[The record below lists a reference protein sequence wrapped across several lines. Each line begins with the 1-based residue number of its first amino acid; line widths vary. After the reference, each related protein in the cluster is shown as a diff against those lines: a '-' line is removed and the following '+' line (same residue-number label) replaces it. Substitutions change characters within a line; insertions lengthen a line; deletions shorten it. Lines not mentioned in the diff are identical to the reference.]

1 VKPKLVIIL
10 LLLVLLPLGLMA
22 WLGLRL
28 VDNERVE
35 IEKSFRQLQLD
46 KLKDIDK
53 TIQKVIS
60 ERERF
65 LQGLAARLVFEPD
78 NLRAARRK
86 HAIIRQIFV
95 IDSDGR
101 LLHPAVDQPMSQN
114 EKEFVERA
122 GQVWKDQS
130 LFYHSGPEGDQS
142 EQTSKQGW
150 YSWYWGSGINLIF
163 WQRTQGNM
171 VIGFELDRFRLV
183 ADIIGE
189 LPGSDYL
196 KPAAKPDSV
205 DTLALLDS
213 KDKILYR
220 WGDYQPKDSEQPV
233 VAMTV
238 AAPLKPWRLVYYSSA
253 SVSGGALG
261 SGTLFYLISGL
272 VVVALGLIGLAFY
285 FYSESSRELQQAGQ
299 RVSFVNHVSHEL
311 KTPLTNIRMYAE
323 LLQGIID
330 EQDEKQNRYLDV
342 VVTESQR
349 LSRLIDN
356 VLTFGRQQRKALKL
370 HLVKDTVD
378 GIIGRL
384 VDYFGPALEAK
395 NIQVSCVAE
404 APRTVLI
411 DPDALEQIL
420 SNLLSNVEKYAAR
433 GGRVEIRATQTE
445 WLTTIMV
452 SDNGP
457 GIPSD
462 EQEHIFEP
470 FVRLSSEISEGAA
483 GTGIGLSISRELA
496 RLHGGDLVYE
506 PLDQGASFVLTLAT
520 HSASPDGVST

>member
-10 LLLVLLPLGLMA
+10 LLLVFLPLGLMA

-28 VDNERVE
+28 VDNERAE
-35 IEKSFRQLQLD
+35 IEKSFRQLQTD

-65 LQGLAARLVFEPD
+65 LQGLSAKLVLQPD
-78 NLRAARRK
+78 SLRVVCRK
-86 HAIIRQIFV
+86 NPVIRQIFV
-95 IDSDGR
+95 LDPDGR
-101 LLHPAVDQPMSQN
+101 LLHPAVDQPISQN
-114 EKEFVERA
+114 EKEFIERA

-130 LFYHSGPEGDQS
+130 LFFHVGSEGDPSGQAS
-142 EQTSKQGW
+142 GQGW

-163 WQRTQGNM
+163 WQRTKANM
-171 VIGFELDRFRLV
+171 IIGFELDRFRLI

-196 KPAAKPDSV
+196 EPASKPDSV

-213 KDKILYR
+213 KDEILYR
-220 WGDYQPKDSEQPV
+220 WGDYQPQASEQPV

-253 SVSGGALG
+253 SISGKALG
-261 SGTLFYLISGL
+261 SGTLFYLVSGL
-272 VVVALGLIGLAFY
+272 VVVGLGLIGLAVY
-285 FYSESSRELQQAGQ
+285 FYRESSRELHRAGQ

-323 LLQGIID
+323 LLLGIID

-370 HLVKDTVD
+370 HLVIGTVD
-378 GIIGRL
+378 DIIGRL
-384 VDYFGPALEAK
+384 IDYFGPALEAK
-395 NIQVSCVAE
+395 NIQVSFQSE
-404 APRTVLI
+404 SPRRVLI
-411 DPDALEQIL
+411 DPDVAEQIL
-420 SNLLSNVEKYAAR
+420 SNLLSNVEKYAAQ
-433 GGRVEIRATQTE
+433 GGRVEIRAAQTDT
-445 WLTTIMV
+445 TTIITV
-452 SDNGP
+452 TDNGP
-457 GIPSD
+457 GIPAG

-470 FVRLSSEISEGAA
+470 FVRLSCEVSEGAA

-496 RLHGGDLVYE
+496 RLHGGDLVYR
-506 PLDQGASFVLTLAT
+506 PLAQGAAFELTLAT
-520 HSASPDGVST
+520 QLVRTES